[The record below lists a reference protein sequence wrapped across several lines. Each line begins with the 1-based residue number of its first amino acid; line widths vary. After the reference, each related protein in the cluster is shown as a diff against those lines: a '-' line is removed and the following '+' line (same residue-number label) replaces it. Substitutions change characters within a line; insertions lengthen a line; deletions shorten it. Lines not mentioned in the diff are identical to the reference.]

1 MKTENSTI
9 QFWDKTW
16 ARFLK
21 HQGMIAP
28 SGKLI
33 QLLLPHVERNG
44 TVLDLGCGEG
54 RNTIYL
60 SRVGFRAVGLDLSFK
75 GIKVLRNN
83 LFEEEVKA
91 LALAGD
97 ARQLPFKAGSF
108 SGILAHNLFDHLDK
122 EGFTSGMSE
131 VFRILKKNGVLL
143 MTLDTFPDDGPSKQF
158 MIRDDGAKIFVSG
171 PRKGLLIRSYHE
183 EELRKLPEQGWEI
196 LKEELSPRKS
206 KIILLR
212 KISHSS

>member
-1 MKTENSTI
+1 MKTENSTL

-16 ARFLK
+16 GRFLK

-33 QLLLPHVERNG
+33 QLLLPYVERGG

-60 SRVGFRAVGLDLSFK
+60 SRIGFRAVGLDLSFK
-75 GIKVLRNN
+75 GIKVLNNN

-91 LALAGD
+91 LTLAGD
-97 ARQLPFKAGSF
+97 ARKLPFKDGCF

-122 EGFTSGMSE
+122 EGFVSGMAE
-131 VFRILKKNGVLL
+131 VYRILKKNGIIL
-143 MTLDTFPDDGPSKQF
+143 MTLDTFPDDVPSKQLL
-158 MIRDDGAKIFVSG
+158 IRDDGAKIFISG

-183 EELRKLPEQGWEI
+183 DELQKLSEQGWEI